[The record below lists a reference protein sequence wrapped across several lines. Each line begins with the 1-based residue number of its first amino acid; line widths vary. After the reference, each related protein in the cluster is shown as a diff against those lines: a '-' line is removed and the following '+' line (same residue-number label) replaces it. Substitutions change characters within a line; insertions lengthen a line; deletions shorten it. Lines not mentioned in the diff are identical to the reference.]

1 MKRCFS
7 SRKTECKGGC
17 KYCFGKWNNYI
28 KFINQEFDQN
38 NIIIY
43 PNCDGDFFDEY
54 FAEEVKKLWEIST
67 KNIIVSISSKFSIE
81 DRHLN
86 ILQEL
91 NEKLR
96 SSGRGFL
103 KLSMSFSCSDSI
115 EDIEPN
121 TATFAER
128 VETAK
133 RIIAKGIP
141 YLTVIKPILPFI
153 SIDEYKQII
162 DNTVVISPYYVL
174 GDLYVNEESSFYK
187 EYIEGKFTINY
198 RDVSWNNGNGIWE
211 VIESIDLKRQ
221 IREYISES
229 GGVALDSDM
238 EAVELLFESFDENG

>member
-1 MKRCFS
+1 M
-7 SRKTECKGGC
+7 
-17 KYCFGKWNNYI
+17 
-28 KFINQEFDQN
+28 
-38 NIIIY
+38 
-43 PNCDGDFFDEY
+43 
-54 FAEEVKKLWEIST
+54 KKLWEIST